1 MTKTLSPKLAQ
12 KQVRNQEI
20 LKEFVERSKKGDM
33 TMGIADDIC
42 TRYKSMGAKISVAT
56 ILRIVR
62 VSGYFE
68 NKNENKFAS

>member
-12 KQVRNQEI
+12 KKLRNQEI
-20 LKEFVERSKKGDM
+20 LKEFIDRSKQGDM

-42 TRYKSMGAKISVAT
+42 IRYRSMGAKISVAT

-62 VSGYFE
+62 LSGYFE
-68 NKNENKFAS
+68 SKNENKFAS